1 MQGILFA
8 RIDTGKHFADR
19 AKFLDKNIYV
29 WVFRKMTLA
38 FIHAAFPLLPYESA
52 CNSSGSMS
60 TKRQ

>member
-1 MQGILFA
+1 MQKALAQI
-8 RIDTGKHFADR
+8 TGQ
-19 AKFLDKNIYV
+19 AKDASALSAPRTEGVQF

-52 CNSSGSMS
+52 CNSRGSMS